1 MNRKRKRDTN
11 LVLRDNAVGNLTRDR
26 YAVSL
31 SRFLLYCTFVF
42 ISTDLLFVDGQA
54 TDYMISEYLQF
65 LYENNF
71 PMNWAGLLLSAVQDK
86 YPVFRRQINGS
97 WRSFAA
103 WRRLEPAQRARP
115 IGIVVLQLLLHTL
128 FVHATEQN
136 VLKVFVIAVH
146 MLFIFC
152 GLLRPSE
159 ARSLRWRDIAL
170 EVHADGSVL
179 ISIAVQGKTSG
190 RKHIVEYLSID
201 DGFLFVLL
209 SALKPFFSA
218 EDFIWT
224 FSQDFFGRFFPLLQK
239 AANLRGYTPY
249 SFKRGGATAHFMR
262 FRNYDQLCQLGRW
275 SSITAARLYVD
286 DSMASLTRMQVPLHA
301 QSSEVRRSLVRLHRR
316 LGGVESS
323 AVLEL
328 SP

>member
-11 LVLRDNAVGNLTRDR
+11 LVLRDNAVGNLTRGR
-26 YAVSL
+26 YAISL

-42 ISTDLLFVDGQA
+42 LSTDLLFVDGQA

-71 PMNWAGLLLSAVQDK
+71 PMNWAGVLLSAVQDK
-86 YPVFRRQINGS
+86 YPVLRRQINGS

-128 FVHATEQN
+128 FVNATEQN

-209 SALKPFFSA
+209 SALRPFFSA
-218 EDFIWT
+218 DDFIWT
-224 FSQDFFGRFFPLLQK
+224 FSQDFFGRFFPLLQQ

-328 SP
+328 TP